1 MLYKK
6 IILFNICFFV
16 NLSFSFYS
24 LYHILIFFTLV
35 FSRYALAYMSLCPYG
50 FISALKRYG
59 HGIISKYWTKLGMTW
74 RITEFEE
81 SFILLFLQCFWA
93 VLSKVISLWWNVWIR
108 NVLPFS
114 TLPNNA
120 TSSPV
125 LLGYPVLSTSF
136 SGYGKRLPNLVNT
149 SWPWRNSRGIWA
161 NQTEKYFEWVLIYD
175 GEERT
180 VCKNCA
186 AASLYTVA
194 WLTYFR
200 CINIWQI
207 FISNYLVVEMWVGTW
222 DRLGQPTNQSNEI
235 PRNCLCAW
243 AKRLMLRRKAT
254 HRWNVIE
261 ANTYSVVLEC
271 GSSCT
276 FSISKVQCVDLE
288 NKM

>member
-1 MLYKK
+1 M
-6 IILFNICFFV
+6 
-16 NLSFSFYS
+16 
-24 LYHILIFFTLV
+24 
-35 FSRYALAYMSLCPYG
+35 
-50 FISALKRYG
+50 
-59 HGIISKYWTKLGMTW
+59 
-74 RITEFEE
+74 
-81 SFILLFLQCFWA
+81 
-93 VLSKVISLWWNVWIR
+93 WIR

-114 TLPNNA
+114 TALPNNA
-120 TSSPV
+120 TSTPV

-149 SWPWRNSRGIWA
+149 SWSWRNNRGIWA
-161 NQTEKYFEWVLIYD
+161 NRTEKYFEWVLIYD
-175 GEERT
+175 GEERI
-180 VCKNCA
+180 VCKDCA

-194 WLTYFR
+194 WLTYLPY
-200 CINIWQI
+200 INIWDI
-207 FISNYLVVEMWVGTW
+207 FISNHLVVEMWVETW

-261 ANTYSVVLEC
+261 ANKYSVVLEC

-276 FSISKVQCVDLE
+276 FSISKAQCVDLE

>member
-1 MLYKK
+1 MFCHFL
-6 IILFNICFFV
+6 L
-16 NLSFSFYS
+16 LSQ
-24 LYHILIFFTLV
+24 TMQP
-35 FSRYALAYMSLCPYG
+35 RP
-50 FISALKRYG
+50 
-59 HGIISKYWTKLGMTW
+59 
-74 RITEFEE
+74 
-81 SFILLFLQCFWA
+81 QCFSVTPYYRRHFLDMANGFQIW
-93 VLSKVISLWWNVWIR
+93 
-108 NVLPFS
+108 S
-114 TLPNNA
+114 TQA
-120 TSSPV
+120 GHEETA
-125 LLGYPVLSTSF
+125 G
-136 SGYGKRLPNLVNT
+136 
-149 SWPWRNSRGIWA
+149 GIWA

-194 WLTYFR
+194 WLTYFPY
-200 CINIWQI
+200 INIWEI
-207 FISNYLVVEMWVGTW
+207 FISNHLVVEMWVGTW